1 MAEIKI
7 EKKKPVWPWVILILV
22 VLGIIAYFVYA
33 NDEDINDD
41 FDDDITNE
49 QVIDTTNTQSSY
61 DSYNT
66 GTTNSSYDQ
75 FTAYDQS
82 IADSTRVAVDS
93 SYTKKAF
100 ANLTKAV
107 VQKADENNI
116 EDSEALTD
124 LRNFSSLIT
133 SISTTTKDTKGFK
146 NFKTASDKVVKVMED
161 IQKKAYP
168 SLQTQVADLKKTA
181 AKVDGSVMMNKQQ
194 EQLYAFLRQ
203 SRDVLQMMN
212 N

>member
-33 NDEDINDD
+33 NDEDVNDD
-41 FDDDITNE
+41 YNDDIINE
-49 QVIDTTNTQSSY
+49 QVMDTTNTQSTY
-61 DSYNT
+61 DPYNA
-66 GTTNSSYDQ
+66 GSSSSSYDQ
-75 FTAYDQS
+75 FMAYDQS

-100 ANLTKAV
+100 SNLTKAV

-116 EDSEALTD
+116 EDSEALSD
-124 LRNFSSLIT
+124 LRDFSSLIT
-133 SISTTTKDTKGFK
+133 SISTTNKDTKGFK

-161 IQKKAYP
+161 IQKKSYP
-168 SLQTQVADLKKTA
+168 SLQTQVADLKTTA
-181 AKVDGSVMMNKQQ
+181 AKIDGSVMMNKQQ
-194 EQLYAFLRQ
+194 NALYAFLRQ

>member
-33 NDEDINDD
+33 NDEDVNDD

-75 FTAYDQS
+75 FM
-82 IADSTRVAVDS
+82 V
-93 SYTKKAF
+93 
-100 ANLTKAV
+100 
-107 VQKADENNI
+107 
-116 EDSEALTD
+116 
-124 LRNFSSLIT
+124 
-133 SISTTTKDTKGFK
+133 
-146 NFKTASDKVVKVMED
+146 
-161 IQKKAYP
+161 
-168 SLQTQVADLKKTA
+168 
-181 AKVDGSVMMNKQQ
+181 
-194 EQLYAFLRQ
+194 
-203 SRDVLQMMN
+203 
-212 N
+212 

>member
-33 NDEDINDD
+33 NDEDVNDD

-49 QVIDTTNTQSSY
+49 QVMDTTNTQSSY

-75 FTAYDQS
+75 FMAYDQS

>member
-33 NDEDINDD
+33 NDEDVNDD

-75 FTAYDQS
+75 FMAYDQS

-168 SLQTQVADLKKTA
+168 SLLTQVADLKKTA